1 MTRVAV
7 LTAAPGPYRLP
18 FLRCL
23 ASRCDL
29 EAIFDCRL
37 EGNRLWQMG
46 EMGFPHR
53 YVAGIAIPYLRRRP
67 DGVPGDRRFLQI
79 RYGLLP
85 RLLATRPAVVVSAE
99 FGLRSLQAALYCR
112 LTGTPLILWSEGTP
126 HSEGW
131 VGGLKRR
138 IRRFLISRAERFWV
152 NGVES
157 AELILRYG
165 GQKER
170 IDAGM
175 TGVDTRWFSEE
186 VARCGQERDFLR
198 TRYGLRGTCFLFVG
212 QLVPRKGVREFL
224 MAVEELARQET
235 GFSVLFVGDGEER
248 GFLERWMQSHA
259 DVNVRVL
266 GYRQQ
271 SELPEIYAAADLFVL
286 PTLDDNWSLVTLE
299 AAASGLPQL
308 FSKFNG
314 SGADLMPQRAADV
327 LFDPSNARQ
336 FKELLTASCR
346 NPPSRV
352 APQVV
357 CDLVRFYS
365 PEAFADRAW
374 RSIRAALDTRDSL

>member
-7 LTAAPGPYRLP
+7 LTASPGPYRLP

-29 EAIFDCRL
+29 AAIFDCRR

-46 EMGFPHR
+46 DLGLPHR
-53 YVAGIAIPYLRRRP
+53 YVAGIALPYYRRRP

-112 LTGTPLILWSEGTP
+112 FTRTPLILWSEGTP

-131 VGGLKRR
+131 VGGLKGR
-138 IRRFLISRAERFWV
+138 IRRFLVSRADRFWV
-152 NGVES
+152 NGAES
-157 AELILRYG
+157 TELILRYG
-165 GQKER
+165 GRKER

-186 VARCGQERDFLR
+186 VARCGQERDSLR

-224 MAVEELARQET
+224 MAVEALARQET

-248 GFLERWMQSHA
+248 SFIESWMPLHA
-259 DVNVRVL
+259 DVNVQVL
-266 GYRQQ
+266 GYCQQ
-271 SELPEIYAAADLFVL
+271 SELPGIYAAADVFVL

-299 AAASGLPQL
+299 AAASGLPL
-308 FSKFNG
+308 LLSRFNG
-314 SGADLMPQRAADV
+314 SSADLMPQGAPGA
-327 LFDPSNARQ
+327 LFDPLNTRQ
-336 FKELLTASCR
+336 FTELLAASCR

-352 APQVV
+352 ALQVV
-357 CDLVRFYS
+357 RDLVRFYS

-374 RSIRAALDTRDSL
+374 RSIRAALDTRGSL

>member
-7 LTAAPGPYRLP
+7 LTASPGPYRLP
-18 FLRCL
+18 FLRRL
-23 ASRCDL
+23 ALRCDL

-46 EMGFPHR
+46 EIAFPHR
-53 YVAGIAIPYLRRRP
+53 YVAGIAIPYRRRRP

-85 RLLATRPAVVVSAE
+85 RLLATRPTVVVSAE

-112 LTGTPLILWSEGTP
+112 LTGRPLILWSEGTP

-131 VGGLKRR
+131 VRGLKRR
-138 IRRFLISRAERFWV
+138 IRRFLVSRADRFWV

-157 AELILRYG
+157 AALILHYG
-165 GQKER
+165 GKQER

-175 TGVDTRWFSEE
+175 TGVDTQWFSEE
-186 VARCGQERDFLR
+186 VDRCVQERDFLR

-212 QLVPRKGVREFL
+212 QLVPRKGIREFL

-248 GFLERWMQSHA
+248 GFLECWMQLHA

-271 SELPEIYAAADLFVL
+271 SELPEIYAAADVFVL

-308 FSKFNG
+308 CSKFNG
-314 SGADLMPQRAADV
+314 SGADLIPQGAAGV
-327 LFDPSNARQ
+327 LFDPSNTGQ
-336 FKELLTASCR
+336 FTELLAASCR

-352 APQVV
+352 VPQVV
-357 CDLVRFYS
+357 RDLVRFYS
-365 PEAFADRAW
+365 PEAFAGRAW
-374 RSIRAALDTRDSL
+374 RSIRAALDTRGSL